1 LQKAPQQEGL
11 FVYIKYYKE
20 IIMTKKFYFLLALA
34 CCLLLT
40 AAPALAVDEYGKV
53 YPQEIA
59 QALTDPEHASAESKA
74 LLQSIT
80 LPASLGITI
89 PRIDTSRIHDTLP
102 LNGPNP
108 DLRKLGYTEAQML
121 NMDYGDFNNIMDQ
134 QPLTEQQIALYASE
148 DLPAEKLAKMTY
160 GEYLEAYQKISEQ
173 NYLPTAEQQA
183 QFAARGITLDDARTL
198 LKDFHQYENVLAQD
212 DATLKEYIEAYYQFA
227 IDWILS
233 RTEPAAQIDVAQTPT
248 GQTESYPVI
257 TSDGQKIAEGK
268 VYNGV
273 TCLPMRT
280 IFEAC
285 GATVDW
291 YSKSK
296 EIHAHNEM
304 RNRWIY
310 ISLAERTAELHV
322 QMYEPDAGGYAQDQ
336 ISQLELDFNYC
347 FMENGTTYLPLRT
360 IAEALACDVQW
371 DAANKQ
377 VILQLP
383 AKAE

>member
-1 LQKAPQQEGL
+1 
-11 FVYIKYYKE
+11 
-20 IIMTKKFYFLLALA
+20 MTKKFYFLLALA

-59 QALTDPEHASAESKA
+59 PALTDPEHASAESKA

-183 QFAARGITLDDARTL
+183 QFAARNITLDDARTL

-212 DATLKEYIEAYYQFA
+212 DATLKEYIEAYYQFT
-227 IDWILS
+227 IDWVLS
-233 RTEPAAQIDVAQTPT
+233 RTEPAAQIDVAQAPT

-280 IFEAC
+280 LFEAC
-285 GATVDW
+285 GVTVDW
-291 YSKSK
+291 HAKSK
-296 EIHAHNEM
+296 FIQAHTSGKD
-304 RNRWIY
+304 RWVN
-310 ISLAERTAELHV
+310 ISLAERTAELRV
-322 QMYEPDAGGYAQDQ
+322 QMDEPDAEGYSQYQ
-336 ISQLELDFNYC
+336 TSQLELDFNYC